1 MTEERL
7 KMVKFRGELITGG
20 RDVTGYFWRNA
31 HGDCYIGDGNGSAT
45 VVKPETVVPMVG
57 YDNNGDEVYE
67 GDWLYDE
74 YNEDY
79 YKVEWDACNGN
90 HFLDSPYVGLCLDE
104 MWRMRLS
111 LGPDDEEEE
120 WNETGD
126 GK

>member
-7 KMVKFRGELITGG
+7 KLFKFRGEPITGG

-31 HGDCYIGDGNGSAT
+31 HGDCFIGDSYGSTT

-57 YDNNGDEVYE
+57 YDINGDEVYE

-74 YNEDY
+74 DNEDY
-79 YKVEWDACNGN
+79 YKVEWDACDGN
-90 HFLDSPYVGLCLDE
+90 HFLDSPYVGLCLDNLQ
-104 MWRMRLS
+104 RMQLS

-120 WNETGD
+120 
-126 GK
+126 